1 MRSGKILIYI
11 AWVIALILLAIIT
24 LYNQE
29 KVDSFMGLTQSK
41 QRTLNFP
48 FPVEVQKVYVMI
60 GEEVKK
66 GQKLADVLRVDTKDK
81 TFTINAKIN
90 ELETKRT
97 LKTDEIKGDLES
109 LEVKRHKDIS
119 KIDLQIKALEQKE
132 NMRHALMHS
141 VNESESGIGS
151 MNYKIE
157 ALKAE
162 KANLEVLYDTKKANL
177 QKMLNNTNNRID
189 AQIKQLQSKEQVLHN
204 ESKVIS
210 IYAPYNGSIGSIGC
224 TSGEALKAY
233 TPVLTIHPVY
243 PQYVTGYIHED
254 VQTDIKIGEKV
265 LIEPLST
272 LYKDK
277 TPIEGVVL
285 SISTRIVSFPVR
297 LKRFKVVPLWGYKV
311 LIKIPENNLKLGQ
324 KVSVTKEVDHN
335 RTGAEFFHML
345 DSIKLH

>member
-11 AWVIALILLAIIT
+11 AWVIALALLVLIT
-24 LYNQE
+24 FYNQE

-48 FPVEVQKVYVMI
+48 FPVEVEKLYVVI

-81 TFTINAKIN
+81 SFTINAKIN
-90 ELETKRT
+90 ELETKRV
-97 LKTDEIKGDLES
+97 LKTDEIKGDIES

-119 KIDLQIKALEQKE
+119 KIELQIKALEQKE
-132 NMRHALMHS
+132 RMNNALMRS
-141 VNESESGIGS
+141 VYDGKSPLNSLR
-151 MNYKIE
+151 YKIE

-162 KANLEVLYDTKKANL
+162 KHNLEQLYATKKANL
-177 QKMLNNTNNRID
+177 QTMLNNTNNRID
-189 AQIKQLQSKEQVLHN
+189 AQIKQLKSKKEVLHN
-204 ESKVIS
+204 ESKMIS
-210 IYAPYNGSIGSIGC
+210 IYAPYDGSIGSVGC

-233 TPVLTIHPVY
+233 SPVLTIHPVY
-243 PQYVTGYIHED
+243 PQYVIGYIHED

-265 LIEPLST
+265 LIAPLST

-277 TPIEGVVL
+277 EPIEGVVQ
-285 SISTRIVSFPVR
+285 SISTRIVNFPVR
-297 LKRFKVVPLWGYKV
+297 LKKFKVVPLWGYKV
-311 LIKIPENNLKLGQ
+311 LIKIPQNNLKLGQ

-335 RTGAEFFHML
+335 RAGSKLFRML
-345 DSIKLH
+345 DAIKLH

>member
-1 MRSGKILIYI
+1 MRSGKTLIYI
-11 AWVIALILLAIIT
+11 AWVIALILLAVIT

-97 LKTDEIKGDLES
+97 LKIDEIKGDLES

-132 NMRHALMHS
+132 KMRRTLMHS
-141 VNESESGIGS
+141 VNERVSGAGYIR
-151 MNYKIE
+151 YKIE
-157 ALKAE
+157 ALKTE
-162 KANLEVLYDTKKANL
+162 KANLKVVYDTKKANL
-177 QKMLNNTNNRID
+177 QKMLDNTNSRID
-189 AQIKQLQSKEQVLHN
+189 AQIRQLKSKKELLHN
-204 ESKVIS
+204 ESKIIS
-210 IYAPYNGSIGSIGC
+210 VYAPYNGSIGSIGC

-254 VQTDIKIGEKV
+254 VQTDIKIGQKV
-265 LIEPLST
+265 LVEPLST

-297 LKRFKVVPLWGYKV
+297 LKKFKVVPLWGYKV
-311 LIKIPENNLKLGQ
+311 LIKIPPNNLKLGQ
-324 KVSVTKEVDHN
+324 KVSVTKEVNQN
-335 RTGAEFFHML
+335 RAGAKFFHML
-345 DSIKLH
+345 DSIELH